1 MSSSGV
7 PHQSCA
13 GDAAGA
19 GVGSTGAAAGAA
31 TGAAMGPRRTLGVA
45 ARLGRR
51 TRLAAARFFGARFF
65 GAFRAL
71 AFVFRFFGAARRVD
85 FRLRDAPA
93 FFFRRRAVAM
103 DASLL
108 RGTRPPQPPDAA
120 LGAQSGVGHTC
131 AVAFFTDHTAALS
144 ARSMPPAAPPKPTQ

>member
-13 GDAAGA
+13 GGAAGA
-19 GVGSTGAAAGAA
+19 GVGSDGPAAGAA
-31 TGAAMGPRRTLGVA
+31 TGAAIGPRRTLGFA

-51 TRLAAARFFGARFF
+51 TRFGAARFF
-65 GAFRAL
+65 GAFRAR

-85 FRLRDAPA
+85 FRLRDAPV

-103 DASLL
+103 
-108 RGTRPPQPPDAA
+108 
-120 LGAQSGVGHTC
+120 
-131 AVAFFTDHTAALS
+131 
-144 ARSMPPAAPPKPTQ
+144 APPYSRGRARRNHRTPA